1 MEILTNVRIQ
11 NVTITLTLL
20 FNLMTCR
27 DSKCMYLWI
36 QLCCELTV
44 INQLH
49 QLCSSLP
56 TAYSVFVNC
65 CSCCSFIGLESNWSH
80 SLCIFQV
87 FLSLLQYSYS
97 HSHFTLFLPTITC
110 SPSEVLIMIN
120 RNTKYCPVLSHISPV
135 TFAFLKA
142 QCHLLEH
149 SKPTHFAHAVYCWIR
164 MSYRF
169 SQISRS
175 RTLESIFNINCV
187 FGPKSFWNTRNKNVQ
202 WPLNA

>member
-1 MEILTNVRIQ
+1 
-11 NVTITLTLL
+11 
-20 FNLMTCR
+20 MTCR
-27 DSKCMYLWI
+27 DSNCMYLRNTIVLWTDCI
-36 QLCCELTV
+36 KPVTSIVFKFTALFV
-44 INQLH
+44 I
-49 QLCSSLP
+49 
-56 TAYSVFVNC
+56 Y

-169 SQISRS
+169 SQINSS
-175 RTLESIFNINCV
+175 RTLQSIFNLHCL
-187 FGPKSFWNTRNKNVQ
+187 FGPKNFEIPVIKMSSD
-202 WPLNA
+202 L